1 MITKFTNLLSTEEK
15 LYLKELCK
23 NFIKNNDTTP
33 DGINNFYNSMHVNDG
48 LDLFKIIVTEIAN
61 HNSNGYE
68 IQYNGMF
75 INKITS
81 DTNKNDGYH
90 RDESDLTIVTYLNDD
105 FEGGEFEYKENGKM
119 IKIQPQENLSIL
131 MNKTILHR
139 VLPVT
144 NGERYSLVTWFRM
157 LNKNII

>member
-1 MITKFTNLLSTEEK
+1 MITKFTNLLSVEEK

-23 NFIKNNDTTP
+23 NFIKNNNTIP

-48 LDLFKIIVTEIAN
+48 LDLFKIIATEIAN

-75 INKITS
+75 INKITA

-90 RDESDLTIVTYLNDD
+90 KDGCDLTIVTYLNGD
-105 FEGGEFEYKENGKM
+105 FDGGGFEYKENGKLVE
-119 IKIQPQENLSIL
+119 IQPQENL
-131 MNKTILHR
+131 
-139 VLPVT
+139 
-144 NGERYSLVTWFRM
+144 Y
-157 LNKNII
+157 